1 MSNSGKVLHFPE
13 RAQIEEEA
21 ARWVVRLDSGAM
33 TDADRTALEAWRQTS
48 AAHNDALNRLRSI
61 WSNMDC
67 LAELGPNTETATKP
81 YKPVV
86 SGWMAGGLVAAASLL
101 VAAIIGVQTLTP
113 ATQSVIVATQTAS
126 VDFYSTQVGGQQR
139 IPLSDGSIITL
150 NTASQIEVRMTP
162 QERSVRLIAGEA
174 FFEVAHDK
182 ARPFSVY
189 ARDDVAVA
197 VGTAFSVRLHDDGV
211 EVVVSE
217 GKISFAPLAAK
228 VEPIAFISAGQTAT
242 FSEKTKL
249 IETVA
254 PAEVDR
260 KLSWREGR
268 ILFAGDPLSSV
279 VEDIARYTDIQIEI
293 ADPAIASQRVGG
305 YFEVGEVDRMLE
317 ALEAGFDLHVER
329 IDDKHVR
336 ITRAT
341 P

>member
-21 ARWVVRLDSGAM
+21 ARWVVRLDGGTM
-33 TDADRTALEAWRQTS
+33 TDADRIAFEAWRQTS
-48 AAHNDALNRLRSI
+48 TAHNDAVNRLRAF
-61 WSNMDC
+61 WSDMDC
-67 LAELGPNTETATKP
+67 LAELGPNAQAVAKP

-86 SGWMAGGLVAAASLL
+86 TGWMAGGLVAAASLL

-113 ATQSVIVATQTAS
+113 APQPAPLSARTAS
-126 VDFYSTQVGGQQR
+126 VDFYSTQIGGQQR

-174 FFEVAHDK
+174 FFEVAHD
-182 ARPFSVY
+182 ASRPFSVY

-211 EVVVSE
+211 EVIVSE
-217 GKISFAPLAAK
+217 GKVSFAPLAAK

-260 KLSWREGR
+260 KLSWREGK

-279 VEDIARYTDIQIEI
+279 VADIARYTDIEIEI
-293 ADPAIASQRVGG
+293 ADPTIASQRVGG

-317 ALEAGFDLHVER
+317 ALEIGFDLHVEHV
-329 IDDKHVR
+329 DDKHVR
-336 ITRAT
+336 ITRAN